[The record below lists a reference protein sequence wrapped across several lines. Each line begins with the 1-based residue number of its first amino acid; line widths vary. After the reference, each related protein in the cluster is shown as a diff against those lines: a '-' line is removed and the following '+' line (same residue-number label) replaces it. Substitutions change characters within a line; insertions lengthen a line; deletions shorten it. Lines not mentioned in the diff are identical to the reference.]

1 MEKDEEKIAISASQ
15 LMVNYDK
22 TPILWDISFK
32 SPSGILMGVI
42 GPNGAGKSTLLKSLL
57 GLVKPLAG
65 HVRFFGDRLK
75 NVGHRIAYIP
85 QREEV
90 DWDFP
95 ITVIDLVLM
104 GRYRKKGLFKWM
116 QKADREAAMHT
127 LDIVGM
133 LPYKDRQISKLS
145 GGQQQRCFIARA
157 LLQEADLYLLDEPFS
172 GVDVASEKLLMDLFK
187 KMVQAGKTIWM
198 VHHDLKTVS
207 QYFDWLTVLNMSL
220 IACGPVK
227 EVFKEDIIARAY
239 GKDHVILGEV
249 GKLSREKLIG
259 DL

>member
-1 MEKDEEKIAISASQ
+1 MAVENNSKAITASQ
-15 LMVNYDK
+15 LMVNYEK
-22 TPILWDISFK
+22 TPILWDISFDT
-32 SPSGILMGVI
+32 PEGILMGVI

-57 GLVKPLAG
+57 GLVNPLSGHVEFFGKPLKDS
-65 HVRFFGDRLK
+65 R
-75 NVGHRIAYIP
+75 HRVAYIP

-116 QKADREAAMHT
+116 HRADIDAAKRS
-127 LDIVGM
+127 LDLVGM
-133 LPYKDRQISKLS
+133 WSFKDRQISQLS

-172 GVDVASEKLLMDLFK
+172 GVDIATEKLLIELFK
-187 KMVQAGKTIWM
+187 KMVKSGKTIWM
-198 VHHDLKTVS
+198 VHHDLKTAAE
-207 QYFDWLTVLNMSL
+207 YFDWLSVLNMSL

-227 EVFKEDIIARAY
+227 DVLNEDVLGRAY
-239 GKDHVILGEV
+239 GNDNVILSEV
-249 GKLSREKLIG
+249 GKLSREKSIG
-259 DL
+259 EL